1 MTWNSFCYHAPPEAL
16 HSESSSSYA
25 CSPLVPS
32 MLARPHVC
40 ALNLN
45 GRHFGRWLE
54 EQDEVLR
61 HASIKDAL
69 CARTYHH
76 VGVAGTR
83 IARDREDR
91 ADQPGRGH
99 GLRVYARARTSARLS
114 VSGTNDRAVG
124 SAGRPRRMKE
134 DEHDGGLD
142 EVIRGPPV

>member
-1 MTWNSFCYHAPPEAL
+1 MRAKLERQTLREMARRTGRS
-16 HSESSSSYA
+16 SEY
-25 CSPLVPS
+25 
-32 MLARPHVC
+32 
-40 ALNLN
+40 
-45 GRHFGRWLE
+45 
-54 EQDEVLR
+54 
-61 HASIKDAL
+61 IKDAL